1 MGGPAAT
8 AGFLLSQSL
17 GGGVA
22 LIMDPILE
30 GTEQGAWSRTLEQTV
45 REFGGWVNAHT
56 HLDRANTFAP
66 EYLQH
71 ANIDP
76 VGAAGLSLPVKQ
88 ILVGELHKG
97 LAYRPDSLY
106 VRMRAELE
114 RMAATGVR
122 EVVSFIDAT
131 PDIGLVAIEQAA
143 RLREEFK
150 DRLALKIAVS
160 PIFGFKNPAI
170 NPDRWDIYKQAAR
183 VADILGG
190 LPVKDRAEGRVGF
203 DGHVRMILELAK
215 DLGKPVHL
223 QVDQDNDPREDET
236 EQLVQAVRWLG
247 SPAVPGETGPT
258 VWAVHGISPA
268 CYDEVRFQ
276 RLVDNLRAYNVGVI
290 CCPTAA
296 LSMLQLRPMLTPVHN
311 SIARILDMM
320 VAGVSV
326 QIGTDNIGDIF
337 IPNGDG
343 SVRSEVWV
351 AATALR
357 FYHTMV
363 WAKIAAAV
371 PLNEG
376 DKEWI
381 RQALQRAGD
390 TWATLRDKL
399 THAASNGHSI
409 QTVDR
414 DHFAVVR

>member
-1 MGGPAAT
+1 MIPPGRVGAWEQAVEQMVRAMGGW
-8 AGFLLSQSL
+8 F
-17 GGGVA
+17 
-22 LIMDPILE
+22 
-30 GTEQGAWSRTLEQTV
+30 
-45 REFGGWVNAHT
+45 NAHT

-66 EYLQH
+66 EFLQH

-76 VGAAGLSLPVKQ
+76 MGAAGLSLPVKQ

-106 VRMRAELE
+106 ARMRTELE

-122 EVVSFIDAT
+122 EVISFIDAT

-143 RLREEFK
+143 RLRDEFRG
-150 DRLALKIAVS
+150 RLVFKIAVS
-160 PIFGFKNPAI
+160 PIFGFKNPAL
-170 NPDRWDIYKQAAR
+170 NPDRWETYRQAAE
-183 VADILGG
+183 VADVLGG

-203 DGHVRMILELAK
+203 DGHVRMILELAHR
-215 DLGKPVHL
+215 LRKPVHF

-247 SPAVPGETGPT
+247 APEVPDEVGPT
-258 VWAVHGISPA
+258 VWAVHAISPS
-268 CYDEVRFQ
+268 CYDEERFQ
-276 RLVDNLRAYNVGVI
+276 RLVEHLVRYNVGVI

-296 LSMLQLRPMLTPVHN
+296 LSMFQLRPLPAPVHN
-311 SIARILDMM
+311 SIARILEML
-320 VAGVSV
+320 VAGVTV
-326 QIGTDNIGDIF
+326 RIGTDNIGDIF
-337 IPNGDG
+337 LPNGDG

-363 WAKIAAAV
+363 WAKLGAGV

-381 RQALQRAGD
+381 RQALQRARD
-390 TWATLRDKL
+390 AWAALQAHLAADRPLRAVPVRDGGVV
-399 THAASNGHSI
+399 AAG
-409 QTVDR
+409 R
-414 DHFAVVR
+414 